1 MSFLAAL
8 RLAVSSLFIHKGRS
22 GLTSLGIV
30 IGIAAVVA
38 LVGAAGGARQKLD
51 ERLESA
57 GKNLIII
64 RPGAR
69 NWGGISDLSPLT
81 SADAD
86 AIRRRVGHLL
96 LGVAPWQ
103 VTPRIVTT
111 GQTHWDTVLTG
122 TTPDYVA
129 VGGWRLVS
137 GRSFND
143 VDMHSLAPVCVV
155 GQTVRKKLFG
165 ERSNPVGQTIHVDRL
180 NFRVIGV
187 LGSKGRTPLG
197 VDQDD
202 QIVVPLPTLQR
213 QLVGK
218 EDLAMILVNPRS
230 ESAIVPAKEA
240 IIAVLRAQ
248 HHIKPDGYNNFDVS
262 SVEELS
268 QFAVVLTKTLQLLVA
283 VIASVS
289 LVVGGIGIMN
299 IMLVSLTE
307 RTREIGIRMAIG
319 ATPRD
324 VLLQFLL
331 EALALSLLGGFVGVV
346 LGIAGIVGLAH
357 LAGWPV
363 VVSPA
368 VLFLSF
374 AVTAAVGIF
383 FGYYPAVKASR
394 LDPIQAIRH
403 E

>member
-1 MSFLAAL
+1 MGFLAAIRTAL
-8 RLAVSSLFIHKGRS
+8 SSLFVHKGRS

-69 NWGGISDLSPLT
+69 NWGGISDLQPLT
-81 SADAD
+81 TSDAD
-86 AIRRRVGHLL
+86 AIRKHLGPTL

-103 VTPRIVTT
+103 VAARTVHT
-111 GQTHWDTVLTG
+111 GHSHWFTVMTG
-122 TTPDYVA
+122 TSPDYVA
-129 VGGWRLVS
+129 VGDWHLIS

-143 VDMHSLAPVCVV
+143 MELHEIAPVCVI
-155 GQTVRKKLFG
+155 GQTVRHKLFG
-165 ERSNPVGQTIHVDRL
+165 ERENPVGQIVHVDRL
-180 NFRVIGV
+180 NLRVLGV
-187 LGSKGRTPLG
+187 LAEKGRTPLG

-202 QIVVPLPTLQR
+202 QVLVPLTTLQR
-213 QLVGK
+213 QIVGK
-218 EDLAMILVNPRS
+218 EELAMILANVRASQQIPPAVH
-230 ESAIVPAKEA
+230 AITV
-240 IIAVLRAQ
+240 VLRQQ

-268 QFAVVLTKTLQLLVA
+268 QFAIVLTRTLQLLVA

-289 LVVGGIGIMN
+289 LLVGGIGVMN

-324 VLLQFLL
+324 VLVQFLL
-331 EALALSLLGGFVGVV
+331 EALALSLLGGVIGMV

-368 VLFLSF
+368 VLLLAF

-383 FGYYPAVKASR
+383 FGYYPALKASR